1 MIYLLVGKKTN
12 DKRGADMS
20 WEQVYEQWI
29 NEENIPENLK
39 KELKDLKED
48 PEKCQ
53 DAFYAPLEFGTAG
66 MRGILGAG
74 INRMNIFTIRQAT
87 EGLARFMD
95 AEGMETKRRGVAIAY
110 DSRHM
115 SPEFAME
122 AAKTLANHGIPAF
135 VFESLRPTPELSFAV
150 RHLNAFSGI
159 MITASHNPAAYNG
172 YKVYGAD
179 GGQMPP
185 ADADALTK
193 YVREVENPLKVDVL
207 AEDKA
212 KERDLISIIG
222 EEVDTAYLKEI
233 KNVTINQELINEM
246 GKELKLVYTPLHGT
260 GKMLGEKALKQ
271 AGFEKFVLVPE
282 QAIADPDFTTVK
294 SPNPEEHSAF
304 EYAIRLGEK
313 EDADLLIATDPDADR
328 LGAAVRLP
336 NGSYQVLTGN
346 QLGSI
351 MIQYILEAHKQ
362 AGTLPEN
369 AVVLK
374 SIVSSELATTITA
387 KYNTKMVDVLTGFKF
402 IAEKIEQYEADH
414 SQTFMFGF
422 EESYGYLVKSF
433 VRDKDAI
440 QALVLLAEVAAFY
453 KKQGKTLYDG
463 LQDIFKE
470 YGYFEEKTISVTLS
484 GIEGSEKIK
493 ALMKRFREEAPT
505 AFADIKVTQTED
517 FKELTRTFADGKVE
531 SLTTPPSDVLKYFLE
546 DGSWIAIR
554 PSGTEPK
561 IKFYLATKAA
571 SQIEADQKIKNFEQ
585 AVNEITK

>member
-1 MIYLLVGKKTN
+1 
-12 DKRGADMS
+12 MS
-20 WEQVYEQWI
+20 WEQVYQQWL

-39 KELKDLKED
+39 NELKDLNTD
-48 PEKCQ
+48 PEKCE

-74 INRMNIFTIRQAT
+74 INRMNIFTVRQAT

-95 AEGMETKRRGVAIAY
+95 TQDPETKRRGVAIAY

-122 AAKTLANHGIPAF
+122 AAKTLAKHDIPSF

-150 RHLNAFSGI
+150 RYFKAFAGI

-172 YKVYGAD
+172 YKVYGED

-193 YVREVENPLKVDVL
+193 YVRSIENSLKIDVL
-207 AEDKA
+207 SDEEVAHSG
-212 KERDLISIIG
+212 LINIVG
-222 EEVDTAYLKEI
+222 EEVDNAYLKEI
-233 KNVTINQELINEM
+233 KTVTINQELINEM

-282 QAIADPDFTTVK
+282 QAVADPDFTTVK

-313 EDADLLIATDPDADR
+313 EGADLLIATDPDADR
-328 LGAAVRLP
+328 LGAAVRMP
-336 NGSYQVLTGN
+336 NGDYQVLTGN

-351 MIQYILEAHKQ
+351 MIHYILEAHQQ
-362 AGTLPEN
+362 AGTLPQN
-369 AVVLK
+369 AAVLK
-374 SIVSSELATTITA
+374 SIVSSELATAIA
-387 KYNTKMVDVLTGFKF
+387 EKYNTKMFNVLTGFKF
-402 IAEKIEQYEADH
+402 IAEKIQQYEEDH

-422 EESYGYLVKSF
+422 EESYGYLVKPF

-463 LQDIFKE
+463 LQDIFE
-470 YGYFEEKTISVTLS
+470 EFGYFEEKTISVTMS
-484 GIEGSEKIK
+484 GIEGSGKIK
-493 ALMKRFREEAPT
+493 SLMAKCREQAPT
-505 AFADIKVTQTED
+505 EFAGIQVAQTED
-517 FKELTRTFADGKVE
+517 FKELTRTFADGQTE
-531 SLTTPPSDVLKYFLE
+531 QLQTPPSDVLKYHLE

-561 IKFYLATKAA
+561 IKFYLATKATSSSEA
-571 SQIEADQKIKNFEQ
+571 SEKIAAFEAV
-585 AVNEITK
+585 VNELTK

>member
-1 MIYLLVGKKTN
+1 
-12 DKRGADMS
+12 MS
-20 WEQVYEQWI
+20 WEQVYQQWL

-39 KELKDLKED
+39 NELKDLNTD
-48 PEKCQ
+48 PEKCE

-66 MRGILGAG
+66 MRGLLGAG
-74 INRMNIFTIRQAT
+74 INRMNIFTVRQAT

-95 AEGMETKRRGVAIAY
+95 TQDPETKRRGVAIAY

-122 AAKTLANHGIPAF
+122 AAKTLAKHDIPSF

-150 RHLNAFSGI
+150 RYFKAFAGI

-172 YKVYGAD
+172 YKVYGED

-193 YVREVENPLKVDVL
+193 YVRSIENPLKIDVL
-207 AEDKA
+207 SDEEVAHSG
-212 KERDLISIIG
+212 LINIIG
-222 EEVDTAYLKEI
+222 EEVDNAYLKEI
-233 KNVTINQELINEM
+233 KTVTINQELINEM

-313 EDADLLIATDPDADR
+313 EGADLLIATDPDADR
-328 LGAAVRLP
+328 LGAAVRMP
-336 NGSYQVLTGN
+336 NGEYQVLTGN

-351 MIQYILEAHKQ
+351 MIHYILEAHQQ

-369 AVVLK
+369 AAVLK
-374 SIVSSELATTITA
+374 SIVSSELATAIA
-387 KYNTKMVDVLTGFKF
+387 EKYNTKMFNVLTGFKF
-402 IAEKIEQYEADH
+402 IAEKIQQYEEDH

-422 EESYGYLVKSF
+422 EESYGYLVKPF

-463 LQDIFKE
+463 LQDIFE
-470 YGYFEEKTISVTLS
+470 EFGYFEEKTISVTMS
-484 GIEGSEKIK
+484 GIEGSGKIK
-493 ALMKRFREEAPT
+493 ALMAKCREQAPT
-505 AFADIKVTQTED
+505 EFAGIQVAQTED
-517 FKELTRTFADGKVE
+517 FKELTRTFADGQTE
-531 SLTTPPSDVLKYFLE
+531 QLQTPPSDVLKYHLE

-561 IKFYLATKAA
+561 IKFYLATKATSSSEA
-571 SQIEADQKIKNFEQ
+571 SEKIAAFEAV
-585 AVNEITK
+585 VNELTK

>member
-1 MIYLLVGKKTN
+1 
-12 DKRGADMS
+12 MS
-20 WEQVYEQWI
+20 WEQVFQQWL

-39 KELKDLKED
+39 NELKDLNTD
-48 PEKCQ
+48 PEKCE

-74 INRMNIFTIRQAT
+74 INRMNIFTVRQAT

-95 AEGMETKRRGVAIAY
+95 TQDPETKRRGVAIAY

-122 AAKTLANHGIPAF
+122 AAKTLAKHDIPSF

-150 RHLNAFSGI
+150 RYFKAFAGI

-172 YKVYGAD
+172 YKVYGED

-193 YVREVENPLKVDVL
+193 YVRSIENPLKIDVL
-207 AEDKA
+207 SDEEVAHSG
-212 KERDLISIIG
+212 LINIVG
-222 EEVDTAYLKEI
+222 EEVDNAYLKEI
-233 KNVTINQELINEM
+233 KTVTINQELINEM

-282 QAIADPDFTTVK
+282 QAVADPDFTTVK

-313 EDADLLIATDPDADR
+313 EGADLLIATDPDADR
-328 LGAAVRLP
+328 LGAAVRMP
-336 NGSYQVLTGN
+336 NGDYQVLTGN

-351 MIQYILEAHKQ
+351 MIHYILEAHQQ
-362 AGTLPEN
+362 AGTLPQN
-369 AVVLK
+369 ASVLK
-374 SIVSSELATTITA
+374 SIVSSELATAIA
-387 KYNTKMVDVLTGFKF
+387 EKYNTKMFNVLTGFKF
-402 IAEKIEQYEADH
+402 IAEKIQQYEEDH

-422 EESYGYLVKSF
+422 EESYGYLVKPF

-463 LQDIFKE
+463 LQDIFE
-470 YGYFEEKTISVTLS
+470 EFGYFEEKTISVTMS
-484 GIEGSEKIK
+484 GIEGSGKIK
-493 ALMKRFREEAPT
+493 ALMAKCREQAPT
-505 AFADIKVTQTED
+505 EFAGIQVAQTED
-517 FKELTRTFADGKVE
+517 FKELTRTFADGQTE
-531 SLTTPPSDVLKYFLE
+531 QLQTPPSDVLKYHLE

-561 IKFYLATKAA
+561 IKFYLATKATSSSEA
-571 SQIEADQKIKNFEQ
+571 SEKIAAFEAV
-585 AVNEITK
+585 VNELTK

>member
-1 MIYLLVGKKTN
+1 
-12 DKRGADMS
+12 MS
-20 WEQVYEQWI
+20 WEQVYQQWL

-39 KELKDLKED
+39 NELKDLNTD
-48 PEKCQ
+48 PEKCE

-74 INRMNIFTIRQAT
+74 INRMNIFTVRQAT

-95 AEGMETKRRGVAIAY
+95 TQDPETKRRGVAIAY

-122 AAKTLANHGIPAF
+122 AAKTLAKHDIPSF

-150 RHLNAFSGI
+150 RYFKAFAGI

-172 YKVYGAD
+172 YKVYGED

-193 YVREVENPLKVDVL
+193 YVRSIENSLKIDVL
-207 AEDKA
+207 SDEEVAHSG
-212 KERDLISIIG
+212 LINIVG
-222 EEVDTAYLKEI
+222 EEVDNAYLKEI
-233 KNVTINQELINEM
+233 KTVMINQELINEM

-282 QAIADPDFTTVK
+282 QAVADPDFTTVK

-313 EDADLLIATDPDADR
+313 EGADLLIATDPDADR
-328 LGAAVRLP
+328 LGAAVRMP
-336 NGSYQVLTGN
+336 NGDYQVLTGN

-351 MIQYILEAHKQ
+351 MIHYILEAHQQ
-362 AGTLPEN
+362 AGTLPQN
-369 AVVLK
+369 AAVLK
-374 SIVSSELATTITA
+374 SIVSSELATAIA
-387 KYNTKMVDVLTGFKF
+387 EKYNTKMFNVLTGFKF
-402 IAEKIEQYEADH
+402 IAEKIQQYEEDH

-422 EESYGYLVKSF
+422 EESYGYLVKPF

-463 LQDIFKE
+463 LQDIFE
-470 YGYFEEKTISVTLS
+470 EFGYFEEKTISVTMS
-484 GIEGSEKIK
+484 GIEGSGKIK
-493 ALMKRFREEAPT
+493 ALMAKCREQAPT
-505 AFADIKVTQTED
+505 EFAGIQVAQTED
-517 FKELTRTFADGKVE
+517 FKELTRTFADGQTE
-531 SLTTPPSDVLKYFLE
+531 QLQTPPSDVLKYHLE

-561 IKFYLATKAA
+561 IKFYLATKATSSSEA
-571 SQIEADQKIKNFEQ
+571 SEKIAAFEAV
-585 AVNEITK
+585 VNELTK

>member
-1 MIYLLVGKKTN
+1 
-12 DKRGADMS
+12 MS
-20 WEQVYEQWI
+20 WEQVYQQWL

-39 KELKDLKED
+39 NELKDLNTD
-48 PEKCQ
+48 SEKCE

-74 INRMNIFTIRQAT
+74 INRMNIFTVRQAT

-95 AEGMETKRRGVAIAY
+95 TQNPETKRRGVAIAY

-122 AAKTLANHGIPAF
+122 AAKTLAKHDIPSF

-150 RHLNAFSGI
+150 RYFKAFAGI

-172 YKVYGAD
+172 YKVYGED

-193 YVREVENPLKVDVL
+193 YVRSIENPLKIDVL
-207 AEDKA
+207 SDEEVAHSG
-212 KERDLISIIG
+212 LINIVG
-222 EEVDTAYLKEI
+222 EEVDNAYLKEI
-233 KNVTINQELINEM
+233 KTVTINQELINEM

-282 QAIADPDFTTVK
+282 QAVADPDFTTVK

-313 EDADLLIATDPDADR
+313 EGADLLIATDPDADR
-328 LGAAVRLP
+328 LGAAVRMP
-336 NGSYQVLTGN
+336 NGDYQVLTGN

-351 MIQYILEAHKQ
+351 MIHYILEAHQQ
-362 AGTLPEN
+362 AGTLPQN
-369 AVVLK
+369 AAVLK
-374 SIVSSELATTITA
+374 SIVSSELATAIA
-387 KYNTKMVDVLTGFKF
+387 EKYNTKMFNVLTGFKF
-402 IAEKIEQYEADH
+402 IAEKIQQYEEDH

-422 EESYGYLVKSF
+422 EESYGYLVKPF

-463 LQDIFKE
+463 LQDIFE
-470 YGYFEEKTISVTLS
+470 EFGYFEEKTISVTMS
-484 GIEGSEKIK
+484 GIEGSGKIK
-493 ALMKRFREEAPT
+493 ALMAKCREQAPIE
-505 AFADIKVTQTED
+505 FAGIQVAQTED
-517 FKELTRTFADGKVE
+517 FKELTRTFADGQTE
-531 SLTTPPSDVLKYFLE
+531 QLQTPPSDVLKYHLE

-561 IKFYLATKAA
+561 IKFYLATKATSSSEA
-571 SQIEADQKIKNFEQ
+571 SEKIAAFEAV
-585 AVNEITK
+585 VNELTK

>member
-1 MIYLLVGKKTN
+1 
-12 DKRGADMS
+12 MS
-20 WEQVYEQWI
+20 WEQVYQQWL

-39 KELKDLKED
+39 NELKDLNTD
-48 PEKCQ
+48 PEKCE

-74 INRMNIFTIRQAT
+74 INRMNIFTVRQAT

-95 AEGMETKRRGVAIAY
+95 TQDPETKRRGVAIAY

-122 AAKTLANHGIPAF
+122 AAKTLAKHDIPSF

-150 RHLNAFSGI
+150 RYFKAFAGI

-172 YKVYGAD
+172 YKVYGED

-193 YVREVENPLKVDVL
+193 YVRSIENPLKIDVL
-207 AEDKA
+207 SDEEVAHSG
-212 KERDLISIIG
+212 LINIVG
-222 EEVDTAYLKEI
+222 EEVDNAYLKEI
-233 KNVTINQELINEM
+233 KTVTINQELINEM

-282 QAIADPDFTTVK
+282 QAVADPDFTTVK

-313 EDADLLIATDPDADR
+313 EGADLLIATDPDADR
-328 LGAAVRLP
+328 LGAAVRMP
-336 NGSYQVLTGN
+336 NGDYQVLTGN

-351 MIQYILEAHKQ
+351 MIHYILEAHQQ
-362 AGTLPEN
+362 AGTLPQN
-369 AVVLK
+369 ASVLK
-374 SIVSSELATTITA
+374 SIVSSELATAIA
-387 KYNTKMVDVLTGFKF
+387 EKYNTKMFNVLTGFKF
-402 IAEKIEQYEADH
+402 IAEKIQQYEEDH

-422 EESYGYLVKSF
+422 EESYGYLVKPF

-463 LQDIFKE
+463 LQDIFE
-470 YGYFEEKTISVTLS
+470 EFGYFEEKTISVTMS
-484 GIEGSEKIK
+484 GIEGSGKIK
-493 ALMKRFREEAPT
+493 ALMAKCREQAPT
-505 AFADIKVTQTED
+505 EFAGIQVAQTED
-517 FKELTRTFADGKVE
+517 FKELTRTFADGQTE
-531 SLTTPPSDVLKYFLE
+531 QLQTPPSDVLKYHLE

-561 IKFYLATKAA
+561 IKF
-571 SQIEADQKIKNFEQ
+571 I
-585 AVNEITK
+585 

>member
-12 DKRGADMS
+12 EKRGANMS

-48 PEKCQ
+48 PEKCE

-74 INRMNIFTIRQAT
+74 INRMNVFTIRQAT

-95 AEGMETKRRGVAIAY
+95 AEGIETKRRGVAIAY

-122 AAKTLANHGIPAF
+122 AAKTLAKHDIPAF

-150 RHLNAFSGI
+150 RYLNAFSGI

-193 YVREVENPLKVDVL
+193 YVREVENPLKVEVL
-207 AEDKA
+207 SDDQA
-212 KERDLISIIG
+212 KESDLITIIG
-222 EEVDTAYLKEI
+222 EEVDTAYLKEV
-233 KNVTINQELINEM
+233 KTVTINQELISEM

-336 NGSYQVLTGN
+336 NGNYQVLTGN

-374 SIVSSELATTITA
+374 SIVSSELATAITA
-387 KYNTKMVDVLTGFKF
+387 KYQTKMVDVLTGFKF
-402 IAEKIEQYEADH
+402 IAEKIEQYEEDH

-422 EESYGYLVKSF
+422 EESYGYLVKAF

-493 ALMKRFREEAPT
+493 ALMTKFREEAPVS
-505 AFADIKVTQTED
+505 FADIKVTQTED
-517 FKELTRTFADGKVE
+517 FKKLTRTSADGKVE
-531 SLTTPPSDVLKYFLE
+531 TLTTPPSDVLKYFLE

-561 IKFYLATKAA
+561 IKFYLATKAT
-571 SQIEADQKIKNFEQ
+571 SQEEADQKIKNFEQ
-585 AVNEITK
+585 AVNALTK

>member
-1 MIYLLVGKKTN
+1 MLYLKSKNKKTN
-12 DKRGADMS
+12 EVFSMS
-20 WEQVYEQWI
+20 WEQVYQQWL

-39 KELKDLKED
+39 NELKDLNTD
-48 PEKCQ
+48 PEKCE

-74 INRMNIFTIRQAT
+74 INRMNIFTVRQAT

-95 AEGMETKRRGVAIAY
+95 TQDPETKRRGVAIAY

-122 AAKTLANHGIPAF
+122 AAKTLAKHDIPSF

-150 RHLNAFSGI
+150 RYFKAFAGI

-172 YKVYGAD
+172 YKVYGED

-193 YVREVENPLKVDVL
+193 YVRSIENPLKIDVL
-207 AEDKA
+207 SDEEVAHSG
-212 KERDLISIIG
+212 LINIVG
-222 EEVDTAYLKEI
+222 EEVDNAYLKEI
-233 KNVTINQELINEM
+233 KTVTINQELINEM

-282 QAIADPDFTTVK
+282 QAVADPDFTTVK

-313 EDADLLIATDPDADR
+313 EGADLLIATDPDADR
-328 LGAAVRLP
+328 LGAAVRMP
-336 NGSYQVLTGN
+336 NGDYQVLTGN

-351 MIQYILEAHKQ
+351 MIHYILEAHQQ
-362 AGTLPEN
+362 AGTLPQN
-369 AVVLK
+369 AAVLK
-374 SIVSSELATTITA
+374 SIVSSELATAIA
-387 KYNTKMVDVLTGFKF
+387 EKYNTKMFNVLTGFKF
-402 IAEKIEQYEADH
+402 IAEKIQQYEEDH

-422 EESYGYLVKSF
+422 EESYGYLVKPF

-463 LQDIFKE
+463 LQDIFE
-470 YGYFEEKTISVTLS
+470 EFGYFEEKTISVTMS
-484 GIEGSEKIK
+484 GIEGSGKIK
-493 ALMKRFREEAPT
+493 ALMAKCREQAPT
-505 AFADIKVTQTED
+505 EFAGIQVAQTED
-517 FKELTRTFADGKVE
+517 FKELTRTFADGQTE
-531 SLTTPPSDVLKYFLE
+531 QLQTPPSDVLKYHLE

-561 IKFYLATKAA
+561 IKFYLATKATTSSEA
-571 SQIEADQKIKNFEQ
+571 SEKIAAFEAV
-585 AVNEITK
+585 VNELTK

>member
-1 MIYLLVGKKTN
+1 
-12 DKRGADMS
+12 MS
-20 WEQVYEQWI
+20 WEQVYQQWL

-39 KELKDLKED
+39 NKLKDLNTD
-48 PEKCQ
+48 PEKCE

-74 INRMNIFTIRQAT
+74 INRMNIFTVRQAT

-95 AEGMETKRRGVAIAY
+95 TQDPETKRRGVAIAY

-122 AAKTLANHGIPAF
+122 AAKTLAKHDIPSF

-150 RHLNAFSGI
+150 RYFKAFAGI

-172 YKVYGAD
+172 YKVYGED

-193 YVREVENPLKVDVL
+193 YVRSIENPLKIDVL
-207 AEDKA
+207 SDEEVAHSG
-212 KERDLISIIG
+212 LINIVG
-222 EEVDTAYLKEI
+222 EEVDNAYLKEI
-233 KNVTINQELINEM
+233 KTVTINQELINEM

-282 QAIADPDFTTVK
+282 QAVADPDFTTVK

-313 EDADLLIATDPDADR
+313 EGADLLIATDPDADR
-328 LGAAVRLP
+328 LGAAVRMP
-336 NGSYQVLTGN
+336 NGDYQVLTGN

-351 MIQYILEAHKQ
+351 MIHYILEAHQQ
-362 AGTLPEN
+362 AGTLPQN
-369 AVVLK
+369 ASVLK
-374 SIVSSELATTITA
+374 SIVSSELATAIA
-387 KYNTKMVDVLTGFKF
+387 EKYNTKMFNVLTGFKF
-402 IAEKIEQYEADH
+402 IAEKIQQYEEDH

-422 EESYGYLVKSF
+422 EESYGYLVKPF

-463 LQDIFKE
+463 LQDIFE
-470 YGYFEEKTISVTLS
+470 EFGYFEEKTISVTMS
-484 GIEGSEKIK
+484 GIEGSGKIK
-493 ALMKRFREEAPT
+493 ALMAKCREQAPT
-505 AFADIKVTQTED
+505 EFAGIQVVQTED
-517 FKELTRTFADGKVE
+517 FKELTRTFADGQTE
-531 SLTTPPSDVLKYFLE
+531 QLQTPPSDVLKYHLE

-561 IKFYLATKAA
+561 IKFYLATKATSSSEA
-571 SQIEADQKIKNFEQ
+571 SEKIAAFEAV
-585 AVNEITK
+585 VNELTK

>member
-1 MIYLLVGKKTN
+1 
-12 DKRGADMS
+12 MS
-20 WEQVYEQWI
+20 WEQVYQQWL

-39 KELKDLKED
+39 NELKDLNTD
-48 PEKCQ
+48 PEKCE

-74 INRMNIFTIRQAT
+74 INRMNIFTVRQAT

-95 AEGMETKRRGVAIAY
+95 TQDPETKRRGVAIAY

-122 AAKTLANHGIPAF
+122 AAKTLAKHDIPSF

-150 RHLNAFSGI
+150 RYFKAFAGI

-172 YKVYGAD
+172 YKVYGED

-193 YVREVENPLKVDVL
+193 YVRSIENSLKIDVL
-207 AEDKA
+207 SDEEVAHSG
-212 KERDLISIIG
+212 LINIVG
-222 EEVDTAYLKEI
+222 EEVDNAYLKEI
-233 KNVTINQELINEM
+233 KTVTINQELINEM

-282 QAIADPDFTTVK
+282 QAVADPDFTTVK

-313 EDADLLIATDPDADR
+313 EGADLLIATDPDADR
-328 LGAAVRLP
+328 LGAAVRMP
-336 NGSYQVLTGN
+336 NGDYQVLTGN

-351 MIQYILEAHKQ
+351 MIHYILEAHQQ
-362 AGTLPEN
+362 AGTLPQN
-369 AVVLK
+369 AAVLK
-374 SIVSSELATTITA
+374 SIVSSELATAIA
-387 KYNTKMVDVLTGFKF
+387 EKYNTKMFNVLTGFKF
-402 IAEKIEQYEADH
+402 IAEKIQQYEEDH

-422 EESYGYLVKSF
+422 EESYGYLVKPF

-440 QALVLLAEVAAFY
+440 QVLVLLAEVAAFY

-463 LQDIFKE
+463 LQDIFE
-470 YGYFEEKTISVTLS
+470 EFGYFEEKTISVTMS
-484 GIEGSEKIK
+484 GIEGSGKIK
-493 ALMKRFREEAPT
+493 ALMAKCREQAPT
-505 AFADIKVTQTED
+505 EFAGIQVAQTED
-517 FKELTRTFADGKVE
+517 FKELTRTFADGQTE
-531 SLTTPPSDVLKYFLE
+531 QLQTPPSDVLKYHLE

-561 IKFYLATKAA
+561 IKFYLATKATSSSEA
-571 SQIEADQKIKNFEQ
+571 SEKIAAFEAV
-585 AVNEITK
+585 VNELTK

>member
-1 MIYLLVGKKTN
+1 
-12 DKRGADMS
+12 MS
-20 WEQVYEQWI
+20 WEQVYQQWL

-39 KELKDLKED
+39 NELKDLNTD
-48 PEKCQ
+48 PEKCE

-74 INRMNIFTIRQAT
+74 INRMNIFTVRQAT

-95 AEGMETKRRGVAIAY
+95 TQDPETKRRGVAIAY

-122 AAKTLANHGIPAF
+122 AAKTLAKHDIPSF

-150 RHLNAFSGI
+150 RYFKAFAGI

-172 YKVYGAD
+172 YKVYGED

-193 YVREVENPLKVDVL
+193 YVRSIENPLKIDVL
-207 AEDKA
+207 SDEEVAHSG
-212 KERDLISIIG
+212 LINIVG
-222 EEVDTAYLKEI
+222 EEVDNAYLKEI
-233 KNVTINQELINEM
+233 KTVTINQELINEM

-282 QAIADPDFTTVK
+282 QAVADPDFTTVK

-313 EDADLLIATDPDADR
+313 EGADLLIATDPDADR
-328 LGAAVRLP
+328 LGAAVRMP
-336 NGSYQVLTGN
+336 NGDYQVLTGN

-351 MIQYILEAHKQ
+351 MIHHILEAHQQ
-362 AGTLPEN
+362 AGTLPQN
-369 AVVLK
+369 AAVLK
-374 SIVSSELATTITA
+374 SIVSSELATAIA
-387 KYNTKMVDVLTGFKF
+387 EKYNTKMFNVLTGFKF
-402 IAEKIEQYEADH
+402 IAEKIQQYEEDH

-422 EESYGYLVKSF
+422 EESYGYLVKPF

-463 LQDIFKE
+463 LQDIFE
-470 YGYFEEKTISVTLS
+470 EFGYFEEKTISVTMS
-484 GIEGSEKIK
+484 GIEGSGKIK
-493 ALMKRFREEAPT
+493 ALMAKCREQAPT
-505 AFADIKVTQTED
+505 EFAGIQVAQTED
-517 FKELTRTFADGKVE
+517 FKELTRTFADGQTE
-531 SLTTPPSDVLKYFLE
+531 QLQTPPSDVLKYHLE

-561 IKFYLATKAA
+561 IKFYLATKATSSSEA
-571 SQIEADQKIKNFEQ
+571 SEKIAAFEAV
-585 AVNEITK
+585 VNELTK

>member
-1 MIYLLVGKKTN
+1 
-12 DKRGADMS
+12 MS

-29 NEENIPENLK
+29 DSDKLDEKMRKELQDLNQDPELK
-39 KELKDLKED
+39 K
-48 PEKCQ
+48 
-53 DAFYAPLEFGTAG
+53 DAFYKQLEFGTAG
-66 MRGILGAG
+66 MRGILGPG
-74 INRMNIFTIRQAT
+74 VNRMNIFTIRQAT

-95 AEGMETKRRGVAIAY
+95 TQDPETKRRGVAIAY

-122 AAKTLANHGIPAF
+122 AAKTLAQHNIPSF

-150 RHLNAFSGI
+150 RFENAFTGI
-159 MITASHNPAAYNG
+159 MITASHNPAEYNG
-172 YKVYGAD
+172 YKVYGED

-185 ADADALTK
+185 EDADALTK
-193 YVREVENPLKVDVL
+193 FVRAVENPLEVAVL
-207 AEDKA
+207 SDEAARDS
-212 KERDLISIIG
+212 DLINIIG
-222 EEVDTAYLKEI
+222 EEVDKEYLKEI
-233 KNVTINQELINEM
+233 KSGTINQALINEM

-282 QAIADPDFTTVK
+282 QAVADPDFSTVK

-304 EYAIRLGEK
+304 EYAIQLGEK

-336 NGSYQVLTGN
+336 DGRYEVLTGN
-346 QLGSI
+346 QIGAI
-351 MIQYILEAHKQ
+351 MIRYILEAHKQ

-374 SIVSSELATTITA
+374 SIVSSELATTIA
-387 KYNTKMVDVLTGFKF
+387 DAYNVKMVNVLTGFKF
-402 IAEKIEQYEADH
+402 IAEKIQQYEDDH

-422 EESYGYLVKSF
+422 EESYGYLIKSF

-440 QALVLLAEVAAFY
+440 QALVLLAEVAAYY

-463 LQDIFKE
+463 LQEIFEE
-470 YGYFEEKTISVTLS
+470 YGYYAEKTISVTLS
-484 GIEGSEKIK
+484 GEKGAEEIK
-493 ALMKRFREEAPT
+493 TIMGNLREEAPKE
-505 AFADIKVTQTED
+505 FADVAVTLTED
-517 FKELTRTFADGKVE
+517 FQTGKTIDSE
-531 SLTTPPSDVLKYFLE
+531 GNETAIKMPASDVLKYTLE
-546 DGSWIAIR
+546 DETWLAVR

-561 IKFYLATKAA
+561 IKFYIGVKGDSHEAAAEKIATYEAA
-571 SQIEADQKIKNFEQ
+571 IRKIAE
-585 AVNEITK
+585 

>member
-1 MIYLLVGKKTN
+1 
-12 DKRGADMS
+12 MS
-20 WEQVYEQWI
+20 WEQVYQQWL

-39 KELKDLKED
+39 NELKDLNTD
-48 PEKCQ
+48 PEKCE

-74 INRMNIFTIRQAT
+74 INRMNIFTVRQAT

-95 AEGMETKRRGVAIAY
+95 TQDPETKRRGVAIAY

-122 AAKTLANHGIPAF
+122 AAKTLAKHDIPSF

-150 RHLNAFSGI
+150 RYFKAFAGI

-172 YKVYGAD
+172 YKVYGED

-193 YVREVENPLKVDVL
+193 YVRSIENSLKIDVL
-207 AEDKA
+207 SDEEVAHSG
-212 KERDLISIIG
+212 LINIVG
-222 EEVDTAYLKEI
+222 EEVDNAYLKEI
-233 KNVTINQELINEM
+233 KTVTINQELINEM

-282 QAIADPDFTTVK
+282 QAVADPDFTTVK

-313 EDADLLIATDPDADR
+313 EGADLLIATDPDADR
-328 LGAAVRLP
+328 LGAAVRMP
-336 NGSYQVLTGN
+336 NGDYQVLTGN

-351 MIQYILEAHKQ
+351 MIHYILEAHQQ
-362 AGTLPEN
+362 AGTLPQN
-369 AVVLK
+369 AAVLK
-374 SIVSSELATTITA
+374 SIVSSELATAIA
-387 KYNTKMVDVLTGFKF
+387 EKYNTKMFNVLTGFKF
-402 IAEKIEQYEADH
+402 IAEKMQQYEEDH

-422 EESYGYLVKSF
+422 EESYGYLVKPF

-463 LQDIFKE
+463 LQDIFE
-470 YGYFEEKTISVTLS
+470 EFGYFEEKTISVTMS
-484 GIEGSEKIK
+484 GIEGSGKIK
-493 ALMKRFREEAPT
+493 ALMAKCREQAPT
-505 AFADIKVTQTED
+505 EFAGIQVAQTED
-517 FKELTRTFADGKVE
+517 FKELTRTFADGQTE
-531 SLTTPPSDVLKYFLE
+531 QLQTPPSDVLKYHLE

-561 IKFYLATKAA
+561 IKFYLATKATSSSEA
-571 SQIEADQKIKNFEQ
+571 SEKIAAFEAV
-585 AVNEITK
+585 VNELTK